1 MGTVKWRVITILVV
15 VLIQMITLQAYFSF
29 RSKSEVSPTSAPVTE
44 IADEV
49 TSTPQQL
56 TVIPD
61 RVDQEPQPPVEIEPI
76 QEPIITVTAPEIS
89 AEVELEEPT
98 REEVQ
103 VEPVVVASE
112 PVIETPS
119 QEKVVETSEVA
130 TKEVAAPV
138 FTSVEDDWAD
148 FYIAGEEDYSIFQN
162 DSYYVPL
169 FVNDEYL
176 TDINVTFTD
185 ETLFIS
191 VLEFRGLISELL
203 TDSFEKE
210 FFGTTKKNFTLD
222 DLNNQG
228 IEAWFDYQTFE
239 LRMYFPSWMMP
250 VRLLSINKGNL
261 TRYSAYS
268 MSGSEFINPSWFSWF
283 GNVSMFSLIDMSQA
297 NNWKI
302 SPVSLFSMQSRNSI
316 SLFDIAFDFSY
327 SIHPGQAYNA
337 SLTDPWSSDIKD
349 YISFHG
355 IQGFYDFK
363 ETSQRLT
370 FGNVNDYLGYSTDS
384 IGIAL
389 EKRYNYGDVKPKNHQ
404 YEYSVTLEEPSTVE
418 VFINQR
424 SVYRRE
430 LQAGVY
436 KLRDFAFTQG
446 ANNAQVVVT
455 SLADP
460 TQIQEYDFLLGYDSR
475 LLARGDTLYTL
486 SLSFPDYNIGQTIF
500 RAEQQLGL
508 TDTITSSYN
517 LAFSPSAITLGLSSL
532 FATPWGSIDALLGF
546 SYSNPLAL
554 GFSSRLSYRVAGKDE
569 SPFGSFDFSVGY
581 TTQEYSTRA
590 DISPTA
596 TATAGNTV
604 ELNTSYAAGIAD
616 FLRYSL
622 SGGLLWNS
630 KNVNPTWRVTA
641 SVGVP
646 LIPNMSVNGSMTLYT
661 TATVVQPIV
670 RGQIGLNYTFTPNL
684 NVSASSDLQT
694 STYVNASWRPLGSQK
709 DNMQFSVNNINFTD
723 LLNHQGSISWSHSA
737 SAYGLSLRQ
746 QYSDRFTRFSTSI
759 AFNTAFAYAGGMFG
773 ITRTIG
779 ENFLLVKPAGAMKGS
794 AIAVTKTMTSAP
806 EALPSLFGVST
817 YTGITTH
824 QRNNVVVYE
833 VGDSSLSNSGSF
845 IYDFL
850 PRPRQGYA
858 VRIISDV
865 TYSVVGTLLRSP
877 TAPYSRYTTDLARV
891 EIDENGEEVLVLDET
906 LYLFTDESGFFFV
919 SGVSAGEYQFSLF
932 MPKSTEEDLPVD
944 IRFTITPEGKSD
956 KPQVFVLETFVASKF
971 TEELDFE
978 NFDRMMGKE
987 IEDSILDDEGR
998 YRLAV
1003 TKIIDETTFW
1013 DDFYPG
1019 REIVASITT
1028 ESLGSP
1034 DSIIEKI
1041 ANERQENSAL
1051 KQMANENELKFY
1063 NLNQLRLIVKPYLD
1077 AITPENWNFVAP

>member
-1 MGTVKWRVITILVV
+1 M
-15 VLIQMITLQAYFSF
+15 LIQMITLQAYFSF

-630 KNVNPTWRVTA
+630 KNNNPTWRVTA

-833 VGDSSLSNSGSF
+833 VGDSSLSNSGS
-845 IYDFL
+845 
-850 PRPRQGYA
+850 
-858 VRIISDV
+858 
-865 TYSVVGTLLRSP
+865 
-877 TAPYSRYTTDLARV
+877 
-891 EIDENGEEVLVLDET
+891 
-906 LYLFTDESGFFFV
+906 
-919 SGVSAGEYQFSLF
+919 
-932 MPKSTEEDLPVD
+932 
-944 IRFTITPEGKSD
+944 
-956 KPQVFVLETFVASKF
+956 
-971 TEELDFE
+971 
-978 NFDRMMGKE
+978 
-987 IEDSILDDEGR
+987 
-998 YRLAV
+998 
-1003 TKIIDETTFW
+1003 
-1013 DDFYPG
+1013 
-1019 REIVASITT
+1019 
-1028 ESLGSP
+1028 
-1034 DSIIEKI
+1034 
-1041 ANERQENSAL
+1041 
-1051 KQMANENELKFY
+1051 
-1063 NLNQLRLIVKPYLD
+1063 
-1077 AITPENWNFVAP
+1077 